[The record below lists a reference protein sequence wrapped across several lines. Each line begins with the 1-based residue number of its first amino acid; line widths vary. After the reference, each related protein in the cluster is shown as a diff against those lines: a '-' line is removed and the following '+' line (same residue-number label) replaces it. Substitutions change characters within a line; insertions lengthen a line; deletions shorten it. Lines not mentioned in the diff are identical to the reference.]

1 MGVSEE
7 GRDRVIFLLPVRGNN
22 IKIGRLIPRGSCWFR
37 PGTGP
42 SASSF
47 SPTPPQGNPFAVKT
61 RVPFPIRAEFRPV
74 RRRESLSAFFRLRVL
89 FLLFSVGALLLAAVF
104 PSRLAADGFEGYT
117 PGFFDPDAEPAEGD
131 WRESFEQEGVS
142 WVPLYQEPD
151 VKITFQQRTGDSPHS
166 GERAEEIVLEFPSS
180 GYAFLGHYVDYP
192 ILFNETR
199 PALWLRADHPG
210 ISLGMLVVLPQT
222 KRSDTE
228 TPLTLLL
235 PGTTYRQTGKW
246 EELSFEKDP
255 AALLDET
262 VKAIRAEHKI
272 KVNPEGAYIR
282 QLVLFT
288 EQPRGAVRLWVD
300 DIRIEGHASQ
310 SIAILDEAEQIPAFD
325 PVNLLAYRY
334 LVTASPIVMQAASDK
349 LRRWPTEPFAIG
361 AEKPKQLAEARQ
373 RKRIEKSK
381 EFVSV
386 YSSSK
391 EHSIPDTGD
400 LPPGKGIAEVDF
412 ADSGKGSFSTAD
424 YAEEGHTSPLILGS
438 GTRLAAADFPAS
450 ASQAAGV
457 PRVRFNERTLLIND
471 TTPTAIRAIEYQ
483 GEPLSFLKGLRFN
496 AVWLKSPP
504 TPQLLA
510 EARDENIWLIAPPP
524 TGQETVGTAGLL
536 TGNAA
541 YFNGTTVSDDY
552 NKVLIWYLGEGL
564 TENHCQTVAERVE
577 QLKKLDPYRRP
588 VAANVLTG
596 LRAYSDR
603 AVDLLLVK
611 RQPLLSSL
619 DMEDY
624 GLWLRRYPSLMFLG
638 APFWNE
644 IQTQPDDQLLA
655 QCRFFGAVD
664 EMPSLISYE
673 QIRQQ
678 VRLCLAANSHGFLFA
693 SHTPLNAED
702 HETQYRACAL
712 ELINLELLLID
723 SWAAGGT
730 AEDVVP
736 MSQDGMSA
744 AILRTKATSLVLPIS
759 TEPKTQLV
767 FGAGAAN
774 SRSFVAPARE
784 GYSADLLIPG
794 NLRKIPS
801 HRRAGGID
809 LELDEVS
816 MNSLIFLAQSNWYTR
831 VVAEMSPAFGD
842 RMAELAIRL
851 AKMRIDTY
859 RETIGRLDDLKDRD
873 LIPRVRRQL
882 LVTPP
887 ENSSAFDDACAQL
900 TIAENELRRGDAGE
914 AYLQAER
921 ALREIRMSERRLW
934 QIGTRFDQCLPV
946 LPVSIAFST
955 LPAYIESYDK
965 IASGKVRLT
974 GENRLVGGDIERP
987 EDWTN
992 GHWRR
997 ADAPFAGVTASLRRD
1012 PQAAYRGLVGL
1023 TFQVDAETGGG
1034 PQLTEVPPLT
1044 VEVPANV
1051 RVGELVCVQGWIRI
1065 DQPLAEGTDGFM
1077 IYENHGGISLA
1088 QRFYKTNEWQRFAF
1102 YRYAAADGDMLLTFS
1117 LSTYGTVRLDEISV
1131 QPVR

>member
-1 MGVSEE
+1 MQDFRFPSFLAMPASYTPTVKNCPPFSIGAEIRTARL
-7 GRDRVIFLLPVRGNN
+7 GGALPIFFRAEIL
-22 IKIGRLIPRGSCWFR
+22 LIP
-37 PGTGP
+37 
-42 SASSF
+42 
-47 SPTPPQGNPFAVKT
+47 
-61 RVPFPIRAEFRPV
+61 
-74 RRRESLSAFFRLRVL
+74 
-89 FLLFSVGALLLAAVF
+89 LLLIGGFFFTAVF
-104 PSRLAADGFEGYT
+104 PSLLGAEGFEGYT
-117 PGFFDPDAEPAEGD
+117 PGFYDPDAEPLEGV
-131 WRESFEQEGVS
+131 WRESFEKEGVS

-151 VKITFQQRTGDSPHS
+151 VKITFQRRTGDNPHS
-166 GERAEEIVLEFPSS
+166 GEKAEEIVLEFPSS

-192 ILFNETR
+192 ILFNETA
-199 PALWLRADHPG
+199 PSLWIRADRPD
-210 ISLGMLVVLPQT
+210 ISLGMIVVLPET
-222 KRSDTE
+222 KRSDTG

-235 PGTTYRQTGKW
+235 AGTTYRQTGKW
-246 EELSFEKDP
+246 EELRFEKDP
-255 AALLDET
+255 SILLDET
-262 VKAIRAEHKI
+262 VKAIRAEQKI

-288 EQPRGAVRLWVD
+288 EQPRGAVRLWID
-300 DIRIEGHASQ
+300 DIRIDGHASQ
-310 SIAILDEAEQIPAFD
+310 SIAILDAAEQTPVFD

-334 LVTASPIVMQAASDK
+334 LVTSSPIVMQAASDK

-361 AEKPKQLAEARQ
+361 AEKPKQFAEAQQ
-373 RKRIEKSK
+373 RKRIEKARA
-381 EFVSV
+381 FVSV

-391 EHSIPDTGD
+391 ERAISDAAD
-400 LPPGKGIAEVDF
+400 LASGHGIASVDY
-412 ADSGKGSFSTAD
+412 ADWGKENVSAAD
-424 YAEEGHTSPLILGS
+424 YEEGHASPLILGS

-450 ASQAAGV
+450 SARRSGT
-457 PRVRFNERTLLIND
+457 PNVRFSERKLLVND

-483 GEPLSFLKGLRFN
+483 GEPLSFLRGLRFN
-496 AVWLKSPP
+496 AVWLKTPP

-524 TGQETVGTAGLL
+524 TGQETVGTAALL
-536 TGNAA
+536 GENAS
-541 YFNGTTVSDDY
+541 YFNGTTVPDDY
-552 NKVLIWYLGEGL
+552 NSVLIWYLGDGL
-564 TENHCQTVAERVE
+564 SENQFQAVAGQVN
-577 QLKKLDPYRRP
+577 QLKKLDPYHRP
-588 VAANVLTG
+588 VAANVVTG
-596 LRAYSDR
+596 LRAYSDQ
-603 AVDLLLVK
+603 AVDLLLIK
-611 RQPLLSSL
+611 REPLLSSL
-619 DMEDY
+619 ETEDY
-624 GLWLRRYPSLMFLG
+624 ALWLRRYPTLMYLG

-644 IQTQPDDQLLA
+644 IQTQPDDHLLA

-673 QIRQQ
+673 QMRQQ
-678 VRLCLAANSHGFLFA
+678 VRLCLAADSHGFLFS

-723 SWAAGGT
+723 SWVAGGT
-730 AEDVVP
+730 AEEMIP

-744 AILRTKATSLVLPIS
+744 ALLTAKATSLILPIS

-784 GYSADLLIPG
+784 GYSADLLLPG

-816 MNSLIFLAQSNWYTR
+816 MNSLIFLTQSNWYTR

-851 AKMRIDTY
+851 AKMRLDTY
-859 RETIGRLDDLKDRD
+859 QETIGRLNDLKDRG
-873 LIPRVRRQL
+873 LIPQVRRQP
-882 LVTPP
+882 LVAVP
-887 ENSSAFDDACAQL
+887 EETSAVDDACAQL

-921 ALREIRMSERRLW
+921 ALREIRMNERRLW

-955 LPAYIESYDK
+955 LPAYIESYDS

-974 GENRLVGGDIERP
+974 GENRLVGGDMERT
-987 EDWTN
+987 EDWTG
-992 GHWRR
+992 GHWQRI
-997 ADAPFAGVTASLRRD
+997 DVPFGGVTVSLRRD
-1012 PQAAYRGLVGL
+1012 PDAAYRGSLGL
-1023 TFQVDAETGGG
+1023 TFLVSADAGGG
-1034 PQLTEVPPLT
+1034 PQQTETAPLT

-1051 RVGELVCVQGWIRI
+1051 HAGELVCVQGWVRI
-1065 DQPLAEGTDGFM
+1065 EQPIGEGTDGFM
-1077 IYENHGGISLA
+1077 IYENHGGTALA
-1088 QRFYKTNEWQRFAF
+1088 QRFYQTNGWQRFAF
-1102 YRYAAADGDMLLTFS
+1102 YRYAAADGDMVLTFA
-1117 LSTYGTVRLDEISV
+1117 LTAYGKVQLDEVSV